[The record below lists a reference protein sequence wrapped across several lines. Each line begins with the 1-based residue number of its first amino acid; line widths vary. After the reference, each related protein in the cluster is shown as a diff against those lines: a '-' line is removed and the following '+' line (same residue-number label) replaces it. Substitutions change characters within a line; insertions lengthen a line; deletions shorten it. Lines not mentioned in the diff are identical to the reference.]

1 MKILL
6 SIVVGVTLIKVLT
19 FFVVNKI
26 KSTPRRSFDAEE
38 VIRCGHMNPILYKEH
53 LKNTIIDYTR
63 DNDVEEEYEVVK
75 DLFKYKL
82 QHKEISRGQI
92 IGIEYYLREQL
103 KDKRKYK
110 NNAHAIYSMLKN
122 PTLTTNHTSTIKKF
136 LCQ

>member
-1 MKILL
+1 MEILL
-6 SIVVGVTLIKVLT
+6 LIIIGVASIKVLT

-26 KSTPRRSFDAEE
+26 KSTPIRSFDAEE
-38 VIRCGHMNPILYKEH
+38 VIRCRHMNPILYKEYQ
-53 LKNTIIDYTR
+53 KNTIIDYTR
-63 DNDVEEEYEVVK
+63 DNYVEEEYEVVR

-92 IGIEYYLREQL
+92 IGIENYLREQL
-103 KDKRKYK
+103 KDKREYK